1 MEDGVD
7 EETAGEVRQQGRQV
21 GWATEKDSAWGCL
34 CSSGSLGRGGTPPH
48 SQALWGGW
56 AALSSWTRVD
66 TDMERLRSLHHGMA
80 LGWTCA
86 PSQTI
91 RAITV
96 R

>member
-7 EETAGEVRQQGRQV
+7 KETAGEVGQQGRQV
-21 GWATEKDSAWGCL
+21 GWATEKDSAGGCL
-34 CSSGSLGRGGTPPH
+34 RSSGSLVGGAPPH
-48 SQALWGGW
+48 SQAWWGGR
-56 AALSSWTRVD
+56 AALSSGTRVD

-80 LGWTCA
+80 LGWACA

-96 R
+96 G